1 MNREFL
7 SLIGSL
13 TEQRATYCV
22 ATVIEVI
29 GSSSAPLT
37 SRAVFDAEGNLI
49 MGWVGGGCAHNMVA
63 HAALESLEDRRPNI
77 IDIDLTD
84 EIFGAGMPCGGHMR
98 VFIEPC
104 HPNPVLWLLGHG
116 ALVDYLCHLASDMGF
131 DVILHHHGA
140 PPTQKASAIRVI
152 HGDERYEKLLPQP
165 SDLVV
170 IATHHKGDILALHQ
184 ALSSEAAYIGLI
196 ASQHRSGLILNRLRK
211 EGISDQD
218 LSRIKAPAG
227 IMIGSRTHREI
238 ALSIVAELISYRRGL
253 ATKDEQKS
261 QV

>member
-7 SLIGSL
+7 SLIESL

-22 ATVIEVI
+22 ATVVEVI
-29 GSSSAPLT
+29 GSSSAPLA

-49 MGWVGGGCAHNMVA
+49 MGWVGGGCAHNMVV

-104 HPNPVLWLLGHG
+104 HPNPVLWLLGQG

-131 DVILHHHGA
+131 DVILHQHGA
-140 PPTQKASAIRVI
+140 PSTQKASAIRVI
-152 HGDERYEKLLPQP
+152 QGDERYEKLLPQA